1 MNFYEELNPKQKIAV
16 DTTEGP
22 LLVLAG
28 PGTGKTQLLSVRAAS
43 ILGKADIRPEN
54 ILILTYTNPAAKAMK
69 ERLASVIGPSGYDV
83 EVGTFHSFANSM
95 LQESVEAADY
105 IGDKILMDEVEHVR
119 VIEYILDNTDGLDE
133 IRPFRAPYTYL
144 RDILK
149 KISDMK
155 KDDVTPEDLK
165 RYLKDRKSRYH
176 SMEEKHINR
185 LKALSFV
192 YERYEELKEAGAK
205 GLLDERGRYDFDD
218 MIIFA
223 VKAIRKEE
231 RLRKE
236 YRDRYK
242 YIMVDEYQD
251 TNGAQLDL
259 LFELAEGAGANIC
272 CVGDDDQSIYRFQG
286 ANIDNFKR
294 LEERFPGIKKVFLTD
309 NYRSS
314 DDLIKASG
322 KISRLLDIRVADKTL
337 HSVRRFK
344 DKEIT
349 FRECSTE
356 EEELLY
362 ISDRVKELKTRAEND
377 ASLSAEERRH
387 PYNGIAVL
395 VRKRDHILKIVDA
408 FLRQGIPYAT
418 DGKEDI
424 GQEKRVGQLL
434 DVLQLAYIDPI
445 DTEPK
450 DTALYKVLAADY
462 FRIPQAD
469 LLRFVNYAYENRK
482 RSETGKTLLTEFLA
496 YFSAPQSGEGRD
508 RLKLASSE
516 RSRLA
521 FEAIERLL
529 RDAHDIPVHT
539 LLINFIK
546 DAGIYKYILKEYSDN
561 GILRI
566 RQLRG
571 IGSFINMVKRSDLAD
586 PAIRLGEFLREI
598 ETRKSHGIPIQGDLV
613 TLTQEGVRVY
623 TAHGSKGLEFR
634 SVIIPFCLQNKNW
647 PARAIPDKMP
657 LPFDL
662 FRNKRESPD
671 KDALKK
677 LSLQDETRL
686 FYVAMTR
693 AKSDLIFT
701 ASPTEDNIPSAY
713 LDKLGISEAG
723 AKGEG
728 ESEEALIGKSLKNT
742 DLEDPFIGTDEI
754 LKDMISCLTLNPTR
768 LNNYITCRRKFLY
781 DDVLKLP
788 GQKKKSLVFGNCV
801 HKALEVTYRE
811 FMDKRAFPSLK
822 FFQDAFK
829 RELKF
834 QGIDKSMENDCLN
847 KMKTLKG
854 WFDREST
861 RPVIPIGLEDKLT
874 VTIGDNIIFTGKY
887 DKVEWEDESKGLV
900 RILDYKTGKPDDH
913 IKNIDRSKD
922 LASPDCDGYLRQ
934 LTAYK
939 LLFEK
944 DKKRSKG
951 RKVGSLT
958 LVFIE
963 PVSANIARSALK
975 KGDYISK
982 SVSIPNDMV
991 ADLEKIIK
999 DVWKGI
1005 KELRF
1010 EKLKERDEEICGR
1023 CDFDNICW
1031 R

>member
-1 MNFYEELNPKQKIAV
+1 MKFYEQLNTKQKIAV
-16 DTTEGP
+16 DTIEGP

-43 ILGKADIRPEN
+43 ILRKTDIRPEN

-95 LQESVEAADY
+95 LQESVEAANY
-105 IGDKILMDEVEHVR
+105 IGDKILMDEVEHVK
-119 VIEYILDNTDGLDE
+119 VIEYILNNTDGLDE
-133 IRPFRAPYTYL
+133 IRPFRSPYTYL
-144 RDILK
+144 KDILK

-165 RYLKDRKSRYH
+165 RYLKDKKSHYL
-176 SMEEKHINR
+176 SMEEKYINR
-185 LKALSFV
+185 LKALSIV
-192 YERYEELKEAGAK
+192 YERYEEIKEAGAK

-223 VKAIRKEE
+223 VMAIRKEE
-231 RLRKE
+231 NLRKE

-259 LFELAEGAGANIC
+259 LFELAEGAKANIC

-294 LEERFPGIKKVFLTD
+294 LEERFPAIEKVFLTD

-314 DDLIKASG
+314 GDLIAASG
-322 KISRLLDIRVADKTL
+322 KISHLLDIRVADKTL
-337 HSVRRFK
+337 NSVRRFK
-344 DKEIT
+344 DKELT
-349 FRECSTE
+349 YREFSTE

-362 ISDRVKELKTRAEND
+362 ITDRVKELKARAESD
-377 ASLSAEERRH
+377 AALSAEERKH

-395 VRKRDHILKIVDA
+395 VRKRDHILKIIDA

-434 DVLQLAYIDPI
+434 DVLQLAHIDPI
-445 DTEPK
+445 DTESK

-469 LLRFVNYAYENRK
+469 LLRFINYAYEKRK
-482 RSETGKTLLTEFLA
+482 RAPGSKTLLTEFLS
-496 YFSAPQSGEGRD
+496 YFSSEKDDLR
-508 RLKLASSE
+508 LASPE
-516 RSRLA
+516 KSRRA
-521 FEAIERLL
+521 FEAVKRLL
-529 RDAHDIPVHT
+529 RDAYDIPVHT

-566 RQLRG
+566 RQLRS

-586 PAIRLGEFLREI
+586 PAIRLGEFLSEI
-598 ETRKSHGIPIQGDLV
+598 ETRKNHGIPIQGDLV

-634 SVIIPFCLQNKNW
+634 SVMIPFCLQNKNW
-647 PARAIPDKMP
+647 PARAFPDKIP

-662 FRNKRESPD
+662 FKNKREYPD

-701 ASPTEDNIPSAY
+701 ASPSEDNISSSY
-713 LDKLGISEAG
+713 LDKLGISKDG
-723 AKGEG
+723 AKGQG
-728 ESEEALIGKSLKNT
+728 EDEETLVGKSLKIT
-742 DLEDPFIGTDEI
+742 DLEDPFIGTDEV
-754 LKDMISCLTLNPTR
+754 LKDMISSLTLNPTR

-781 DDVLKLP
+781 DDILKLP

-801 HKALEVTYRE
+801 HKALEETYRE
-811 FMDKRAFPSLK
+811 YMDKRVFPSLK
-822 FFQDAFK
+822 FFQDAFR

-834 QGIDKSMENDCLN
+834 QGVDKSMENDCLN

-854 WFDREST
+854 WFDRESMH
-861 RPVIPIGLEDKLT
+861 PVVPIDLEKKLMI
-874 VTIGDNIIFTGKY
+874 TIGDNIIFTGKY
-887 DKVEWEDESKGLV
+887 DKVEWEDEDKGLV
-900 RILDYKTGKPDDH
+900 RILDYKTGKPDNH
-913 IKNIDRSKD
+913 IKNIDQSKD
-922 LASPDCDGYLRQ
+922 LASADCDGYLRQ
-934 LTAYK
+934 LAAYK
-939 LLFEK
+939 LLFERDRK
-944 DKKRSKG
+944 ESRG
-951 RKVGSLT
+951 RKAASLT

-963 PVSANIARSALK
+963 PVSANIARSSLK

-982 SVSIPNDMV
+982 SVYITDEMV
-991 ADLEKIIK
+991 AELEGIIK
-999 DVWKGI
+999 DVWSDI
-1005 KELRF
+1005 KKLRF
-1010 EKLKERDEEICGR
+1010 EKLKTRDENICAK